1 MSSFASFVRIILGA
15 TLYLLTCS
23 MVVVGAPSGTPADSS
38 DVEPSAVIDS
48 PVVVDTTVAI
58 PVVDS
63 AEALP
68 LSVDTVRF
76 ESTVRLDNAAPVT
89 DSTNFELYRRQ
100 NPTVALF
107 KSMAVPGW
115 GQAANGRY
123 YKAVLFFGMDAFF
136 IASALHHGSKASDY
150 RSQYEQAELI
160 DTRNAYYDLYEDSRT
175 DRNKFTWYAVITT
188 FIAMFDAYVDAHL
201 SGFPAERSPDRLSIE
216 MGPTPEGETRLL
228 VSFRF

>member
-1 MSSFASFVRIILGA
+1 MSSFASSVRIILWA
-15 TLYLLTCS
+15 ALCVLACS
-23 MVVVGAPSGTPADSS
+23 VCEVGASADAPADSS
-38 DVEPSAVIDS
+38 DVAPSAVVDS
-48 PVVVDTTVAI
+48 PVVVDSAVTI

-63 AEALP
+63 SDALP
-68 LSVDTVRF
+68 PSADTMRF

-150 RSQYEQAELI
+150 RSQYEQAELV
-160 DTRNAYYDLYEDSRT
+160 DTRNAYYDLYEDSRS

-201 SGFPAERSPDRLSIE
+201 SGFPAERAPDRLSIE
-216 MGPTPEGETRLL
+216 MGPTPEGETRVL